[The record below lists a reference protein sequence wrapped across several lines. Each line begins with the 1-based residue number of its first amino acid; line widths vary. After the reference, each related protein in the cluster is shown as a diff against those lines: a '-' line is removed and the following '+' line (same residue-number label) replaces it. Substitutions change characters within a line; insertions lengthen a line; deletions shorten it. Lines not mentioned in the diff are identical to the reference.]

1 MEIWKE
7 TVIVNKKKMETDIK
21 GKKNT
26 VKNCHEKKK
35 EKKKHKRDQTQNEKL
50 LKLEPP
56 RKKNIRLGGNANN
69 QVQEKKKN

>member
-21 GKKNT
+21 GKKILSRIAM
-26 VKNCHEKKK
+26 KRKR
-35 EKKKHKRDQTQNEKL
+35 KKKHKRDQTQNEKL

-69 QVQEKKKN
+69 QVQEKKKTK

>member
-1 MEIWKE
+1 MERDS
-7 TVIVNKKKMETDIK
+7 NRQQKKNGNRHK

-35 EKKKHKRDQTQNEKL
+35 EKKHKRDQTQNEKL

-69 QVQEKKKN
+69 QVQEKKKTK